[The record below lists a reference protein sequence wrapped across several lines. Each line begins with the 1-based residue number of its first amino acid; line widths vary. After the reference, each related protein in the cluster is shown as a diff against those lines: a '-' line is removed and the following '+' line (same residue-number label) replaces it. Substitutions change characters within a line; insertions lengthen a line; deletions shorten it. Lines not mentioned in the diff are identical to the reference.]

1 MNSALT
7 DATKPTA
14 ALLDEIAAM
23 LAVNENVKRKRRA
36 RFDIHRQSK
45 VLALLRSNAA
55 AAVASVNHYLGIIA
69 DYNSDRIPILGQRH
83 CRIIGEHRN
92 VLIVLVT

>member
-23 LAVNENVKRKRRA
+23 LAVNVNVKRKRRA
-36 RFDIHRQSK
+36 RFNIHRQSFIIN
-45 VLALLRSNAA
+45 LPLMSNLPL
-55 AAVASVNHYLGIIA
+55 S
-69 DYNSDRIPILGQRH
+69 
-83 CRIIGEHRN
+83 
-92 VLIVLVT
+92 